1 LEKCCLLG
9 VLCGK
14 EPLQANLFG
23 STSVICSWGGTGSK
37 RGGYKIIFCD
47 NELDVENTLQVI
59 RKRRKARGYRLT
71 D

>member
-1 LEKCCLLG
+1 MLLCWSKDNRFYN
-9 VLCGK
+9 VQ
-14 EPLQANLFG
+14 LQANLFG
-23 STSVICSWGGTGSK
+23 SKRVICSWGSTGSK

-59 RKRRKARGYRLT
+59 RKSRKARGYRLT